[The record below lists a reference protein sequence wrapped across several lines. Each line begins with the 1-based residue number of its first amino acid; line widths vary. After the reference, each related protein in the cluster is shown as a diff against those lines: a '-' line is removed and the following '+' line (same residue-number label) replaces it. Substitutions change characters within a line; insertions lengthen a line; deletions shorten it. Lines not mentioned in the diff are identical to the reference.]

1 MATMRPCFLSLMA
14 FFILMTATVTG
25 DAATCAPQTV
35 AVTVTPLIGGSSINN
50 EHRQASMQQ
59 LSGIGDGMQ
68 HGTVPLALGLTL
80 TRIINT
86 ARISAYLQN
95 DFIGN
100 GACGALT
107 ALDVEFGFEPHTI
120 YIPAEFAPQSCAY
133 NAIYAHEARH
143 VATDRAILEDH
154 LPILLARIKEAAA
167 SIAPVYGVDP
177 AAVQATLK
185 AQIEQIMEAEMQ
197 SFSRGRERAQARVDS
212 VEEYAMVSQSC
223 GGIIRQITRR

>member
-1 MATMRPCFLSLMA
+1 MRQSFLSLMA
-14 FFILMTATVTG
+14 FFVLMTATVTG
-25 DAATCAPQTV
+25 DAATCAPQAVT
-35 AVTVTPLIGGSSINN
+35 VTVTPLIGGSSINN
-50 EHRQASMQQ
+50 EHQQASMQQ
-59 LSGIGDGMQ
+59 LSGIGDGML

-80 TRIINT
+80 TRVINT
-86 ARISAYLQN
+86 TRISAYLQN

-100 GACGALT
+100 GACGSLA

-143 VATDRAILEDH
+143 VATDRAVLEDH
-154 LPILLARIKEAAA
+154 LPILQAHIKQAVAT
-167 SIAPVYGVDP
+167 IAPVYGVDS

-212 VEEYAMVSQSC
+212 AEEYAMVSQSC
-223 GGIIRQITRR
+223 GGIIRQIIRR